1 MGLQIKLQEKY
12 IDRLCVKNALCD

>member
-1 MGLQIKLQEKY
+1 MRLQIKLQEY